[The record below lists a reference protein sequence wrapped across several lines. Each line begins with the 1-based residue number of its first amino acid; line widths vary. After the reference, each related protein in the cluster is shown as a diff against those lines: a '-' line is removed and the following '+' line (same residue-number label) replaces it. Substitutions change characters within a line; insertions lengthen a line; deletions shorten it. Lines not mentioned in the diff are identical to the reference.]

1 MSKKLK
7 VTILSTFL
15 VLSLIGWFSIWLY
28 GHYYVSTDD
37 AYVNANVVQI
47 APRVNGRVD
56 QIYVHNNQ
64 YIKQGDVLFTLG
76 KASFQASVD
85 SAKAQVIIAEA
96 QLAQASLHAKRT
108 MPLVKQKYL
117 SPQEGDNVYAN
128 LKTAEGNLA
137 YAKAGLA
144 QAQLNLAYTTVR
156 APTSGWI
163 SNLNLRAGSIVVT
176 NQPLFALISDEE
188 FWVDANFKETEIGVI
203 KPKQTAVISTD
214 LYPHHPFHGIVES
227 ISGGAGTAF
236 SLFPAEN
243 ATGNWVK
250 VTQRIPTRIRIL
262 DPDAKHQLRIGASAT
277 VKIKLTS

>member
-7 VTILSTFL
+7 ITILGAFL
-15 VLSLIGWFSIWLY
+15 AVSFIGWFGIWLY

-37 AYVNANVVQI
+37 AYVNANIVQI

-56 QIYVHNNQ
+56 EVYVQNNQ
-64 YIKQGDVLFTLG
+64 YVKRGQLLFTIE
-76 KASFQASVD
+76 KAPLQASVD
-85 SAKAQVIIAEA
+85 SAKAQVTIAEA

-108 MPLVKQKYL
+108 LPLVKQNYL

-144 QAQLNLAYTTVR
+144 QAQLNLAYTTIK

-163 SNLNLRAGSIVVT
+163 SNLNLREGSIVIT
-176 NQPLFALISDEE
+176 NQPLFALISDDE
-188 FWVDANFKETEIGVI
+188 FWVDANFKETEIGII
-203 KPKQTAVISTD
+203 KPKQTATITTD
-214 LYPHHPFHGIVES
+214 LYPNHVFHGIVES

-250 VTQRIPTRIRIL
+250 VTQRIPTHIRIL
-262 DPDAKHQLRIGASAT
+262 DPDARHQLRIGASAS
-277 VKIKLTS
+277 VKIKLKS